1 MEEIK
6 LPLIGLGLVDSIE
19 EVEELVEL
27 VDEDGSGEV
36 EFNEF
41 VDIILNK
48 CGDEKADTITTF
60 FKNLTSGVYETRSL
74 SFTNWVLKERR
85 SHLINAILLDKND
98 ERRVKG
104 RSILKAMKTELKAEK
119 FQKQISAAEN
129 AVSQF
134 LQKTF
139 SANFLGQL

>member
-60 FKNLTSGVYETRSL
+60 FKNLTSGVYETHSL

-104 RSILKAMKTELKAEK
+104 RSILKAMKTE
-119 FQKQISAAEN
+119 F
-129 AVSQF
+129 
-134 LQKTF
+134 
-139 SANFLGQL
+139 

>member
-60 FKNLTSGVYETRSL
+60 FKNLTSGVYETHSL

-119 FQKQISAAEN
+119 FQKQIQSAEN
-129 AVSQF
+129 AVSDF
-134 LQKTF
+134 LAKTF
-139 SANFLGQL
+139 SADFLG